1 MNTDN
6 FKKILNEIIDAL
18 KEKGYE
24 PYDQLEGFLSLGDD
38 SYITRHNGAREKIQN
53 LDKDQI
59 SKYLKEQGR

>member
-24 PYDQLEGFLSLGDD
+24 PHDQLEGFLSLDDD